1 MRIFDE
7 FSTPLEYG
15 FSIDA
20 FFDEMDLSKI
30 EIEKRK
36 KFAMSMEE
44 VMLFIFM
51 LFSTMQEYNSV
62 DKDFI
67 VNQLKSR
74 YWSLAAKYFSKD
86 TEAAKAYIDNFANE
100 IIDTTIAHGAE
111 DYWLSGERAAIIAV
125 NEALSIAGYSELQE
139 KIEQGYTKKRWI
151 TEKDNKVRKTHREVD
166 GVVLPILDYFLV
178 GESFMLFAHDNFSEL
193 GKYADPKEIIGCR
206 CVTVYEN

>member
-15 FSIDA
+15 FSMDA

-44 VMLFIFM
+44 IMLFIFM
-51 LFSTMQEYNSV
+51 LFSTMQEHNSV

-74 YWSLAAKYFSKD
+74 YWSLAAKYFCKD
-86 TEAAKAYIDNFANE
+86 TEAAEAYIDNFANE

-111 DYWLSGERAAIIAV
+111 DYWISGERAAIVGA
-125 NEALSIAGYSELQE
+125 NEALTVLGYSELQR

-151 TEKDNKVRKTHREVD
+151 TERDNKVRKTHREVD
-166 GVVLPILDYFLV
+166 GVTIAITDYFRV
-178 GESFMLFAHDNFSEL
+178 GGSYLLFPHDNFSEL
-193 GKYADPKEIIGCR
+193 GRFADLNEISNCR
-206 CVTVYEN
+206 CAAIYEK